1 MFAAWRYEEN
11 GFDAWMEQKLG
22 KRFSRLA
29 RPVIVT
35 ALDIVAAPFEL
46 AQRVFYR
53 PNTRKDKRVV
63 EDLRAKSKNQLT
75 QTYIEACTQQFY
87 ADKYTGVKFDPKR
100 TYENMQACTSGSFKA
115 VDPDVPHT
123 VESAGSLPMLT
134 ETHFAPNSMSIAP
147 RMTDSQTITGQHR
160 SLLVRPLKGEFAE
173 TKFGATAS
181 GTFFPLNGFH
191 QWQNETNPKLAEK
204 LAEKRANQSGTY
216 SVLQPDQ
223 NPHGLKQFIKGSDGE
238 KSA

>member
-11 GFDAWMEQKLG
+11 GLDDWMEQKLG

-35 ALDIVAAPFEL
+35 ALDIAAAPFEL

-53 PNTRKDKRVV
+53 PNQRRDKLVV
-63 EDLRAKSKNQLT
+63 EDLRAKSQNQLT
-75 QTYIEACTQQFY
+75 QTYIDACTQQFY
-87 ADKYTGVKFDPKR
+87 ADKYSGVKFDPKR
-100 TYENMQACTSGSFKA
+100 TYDNMQACTSGSFKA
-115 VDPDVPHT
+115 VDPDIPHT
-123 VESAGSLPMLT
+123 VEPAVSLPVAA

-147 RMTDSQTITGQHR
+147 RMSDSQTITGQHR

-173 TKFGATAS
+173 TKFGATVS
-181 GTFFPLNGFH
+181 GTYFPLTGFH
-191 QWQNETNPKLAEK
+191 QWQHETNPKLSEK
-204 LAEKRANQSGTY
+204 LAEKRATQSGTY
-216 SVLQPDQ
+216 PLVQPDQ
-223 NPHGLKQFIKGSDGE
+223 NPHGLKQFMTGSEGE